1 MFGASVVSS
10 KFKKGKTD
18 MIDEGLN
25 YDKTVETNKI
35 VFMGQTFWKMFN
47 YISIPFLILGSLGI
61 CYSLITTQLE
71 KNPTRLDYFVAI
83 FFPILIATMIG
94 LLCKAILNLDK
105 LAEFEVDINAR
116 KVIVKEKLLEAAKNL
131 KWEPVIINDHY
142 FIFKTQLNL
151 KVERQAVSLVFFP
164 DNRIYFNSINYTKPY
179 RIQTRFDSNLQ
190 KLKAEYERITRK

>member
-1 MFGASVVSS
+1 
-10 KFKKGKTD
+10 